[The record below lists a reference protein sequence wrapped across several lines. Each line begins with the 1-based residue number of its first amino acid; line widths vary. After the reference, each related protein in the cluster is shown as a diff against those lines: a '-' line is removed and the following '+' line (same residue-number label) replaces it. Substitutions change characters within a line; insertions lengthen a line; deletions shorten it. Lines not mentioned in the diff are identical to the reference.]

1 MKTCVFQALQYN
13 HKKLNKYLSTNKYSI
28 GEIMDL
34 LERLISTFGVSGN
47 EERVRNLTQEEIK
60 KYVDEVYVDK
70 VGNLIAHKKG
80 KKPKIMLAAHMDEI
94 GLMVKNI
101 EPRGRIYF
109 AEIGGA
115 DPVMLL
121 GERVHIET
129 KRGIIHGVITTREV
143 NDGSFI
149 NQIPRIEDLFVDT
162 GLSERELKKLG
173 VEVGSYLSLERD
185 LYYLG
190 SEKIIC
196 GKAFDDR
203 IGCYILIEL
212 AKRLKNSC
220 CEIYFVFTIQEEIGL
235 VGAMTS
241 AYIVEPDWAIA
252 VDAIETSDAKETPT
266 ITLGRGPSVTIK
278 DAQMIG
284 DKTLNEH
291 LMKIAKGEKIH
302 VQKDVS
308 ETGTT
313 DAASISITK
322 GGVPS
327 TVVGVPIRNLHTATA
342 VANKEDIEN
351 TIKLLEE
358 FLKNP
363 PEGR

>member
-1 MKTCVFQALQYN
+1 M
-13 HKKLNKYLSTNKYSI
+13 
-28 GEIMDL
+28 EL

-47 EERVRNLTQEEIK
+47 EEKVRNLIQEEIR
-60 KYVDEVYVDK
+60 KYVDKVYVDK

-80 KKPKIMLAAHMDEI
+80 KKPKIMLSAHMDEI

-129 KRGIIHGVITTREV
+129 KKGIIHGVITTRDV

-149 NQIPRIEDLFVDT
+149 NQIPRVEDLFVDT
-162 GLSERELKKLG
+162 GLSEAELKKLG

-190 SEKIIC
+190 SDKIIC
-196 GKAFDDR
+196 GKAFDNR

-212 AKRLKNSC
+212 AKRIKKYN
-220 CEIYFVFTIQEEIGL
+220 CETYFVFTIQEEIGL

-241 AYIVEPDWAIA
+241 AYKVEPDWAIA
-252 VDAIETSDAKETPT
+252 VDVIETSDAREEPI
-266 ITLGRGPSVTIK
+266 ITLGRGPSITIK
-278 DAQMIG
+278 DAELIG
-284 DKTLNEH
+284 NKTINDR
-291 LMKIAKGEKIH
+291 LMSIAKKKKIH
-302 VQKDVS
+302 VQRDVS
-308 ETGTT
+308 EIGTT
-313 DAASISITK
+313 DATSISITK

-327 TVVGVPIRNLHTATA
+327 TVLGVPIRNLHTATA
-342 VANKEDIEN
+342 VANKNDIEN
-351 TIKLLEE
+351 TIIVLEE
-358 FLKNP
+358 FLKDP
-363 PEGR
+363 PKGR

>member
-1 MKTCVFQALQYN
+1 M
-13 HKKLNKYLSTNKYSI
+13 
-28 GEIMDL
+28 MDL

-47 EERVRNLTQEEIK
+47 EEKVRNLIQEEIK

-70 VGNLIAHKKG
+70 VGNLITHKKG
-80 KKPKIMLAAHMDEI
+80 KKPKIMLSAHMDEI

-101 EPRGRIYF
+101 EPKGRIYF

-129 KRGIIHGVITTREV
+129 KKGMIHGVITTKDV

-149 NQIPRIEDLFVDT
+149 NQIPRVEELFVDT
-162 GLSERELKKLG
+162 GLSEEDLKKLG
-173 VEVGSYLSLERD
+173 IEVGSYLSLERD

-190 SEKIIC
+190 SDKIIC
-196 GKAFDDR
+196 GKAFDNR

-212 AKRLKNSC
+212 AKRLKKSG

-252 VDAIETSDAKETPT
+252 VDVIETSDARGEPV
-266 ITLGRGPSVTIK
+266 ITLGRGPFITIK
-278 DAQMIG
+278 DAEMLG
-284 DKTLNEH
+284 NRTLNEY
-291 LMKIAKGEKIH
+291 LIGIAKKQKIH
-302 VQKDVS
+302 IQKDVS

-327 TVVGVPIRNLHTATA
+327 TVFGVPIRNLHTATA
-342 VANKEDIEN
+342 VANKNDIEN
-351 TIKLLEE
+351 TIIVLEE

-363 PEGR
+363 PKGR

>member
-1 MKTCVFQALQYN
+1 
-13 HKKLNKYLSTNKYSI
+13 
-28 GEIMDL
+28 MDL
-34 LERLISTFGVSGN
+34 LERLISAFGVSGN
-47 EERVRNLTQEEIK
+47 EEKVRNIIQCEIK
-60 KYVDEVYVDK
+60 RYVDEVYVDK

-80 KKPKIMLAAHMDEI
+80 KKPKIMLSAHMDEI

-101 EPRGRIYF
+101 EPKGRIYF

-129 KRGIIHGVITTREV
+129 KKGTIHGAITTRDV

-149 NQIPRIEDLFVDT
+149 NQIPRVEELFVDT

-190 SEKIIC
+190 SNKIIC
-196 GKAFDDR
+196 GKAFDNR

-212 AKRLKNSC
+212 AKRLKKC
-220 CEIYFVFTIQEEIGL
+220 GCETYFVFTIQEEIGL

-241 AYIVEPDWAIA
+241 AYIVEPDWAVA
-252 VDAIETSDAKETPT
+252 VDVIETSDARGEPV
-266 ITLGRGPSVTIK
+266 ITLGSGPFITIK
-278 DAQMIG
+278 DAEMIG
-284 DKTLNEH
+284 NRTLNDYIIG
-291 LMKIAKGEKIH
+291 IAKKKKIH
-302 VQKDVS
+302 IQRDVS
-308 ETGTT
+308 EVGTT
-313 DAASISITK
+313 DATSISITK

-327 TVVGVPIRNLHTATA
+327 TVFGVPIRNLHTATA
-342 VANKEDIEN
+342 VANKDDIEDA
-351 TIKLLEE
+351 ILILEE

-363 PEGR
+363 PK

>member
-1 MKTCVFQALQYN
+1 
-13 HKKLNKYLSTNKYSI
+13 
-28 GEIMDL
+28 MDL
-34 LERLISTFGVSGN
+34 LEKLISAFGVSGN
-47 EERVRNLTQEEIK
+47 EEKVRNLIQEEIK

-70 VGNLIAHKKG
+70 VGNLIARKKG
-80 KKPKIMLAAHMDEI
+80 KRPKIMLSAHMDEI

-129 KRGIIHGVITTREV
+129 RKGSIHGVITTREV
-143 NDGSFI
+143 NDGTFL
-149 NQIPRIEDLFVDT
+149 NQIPKVEDLFVDT
-162 GLSERELKKLG
+162 GLSEKHLKKLG
-173 VEVGSYLSLERD
+173 VEVGSFLSLERD
-185 LYYLG
+185 LYHLG

-196 GKAFDDR
+196 GKAFDNR

-212 AKRLKNSC
+212 AKRLKKSNY
-220 CEIYFVFTIQEEIGL
+220 ETFFVFTIQEEIGL

-241 AYIVEPDWAIA
+241 AYKIEPDWAIA
-252 VDAIETSDAKETPT
+252 VDVMETSDARGDYI
-266 ITLGRGPSVTIK
+266 ITLGNGPFITMK
-278 DAQMIG
+278 DAELIG
-284 DKTLNEH
+284 NRTLNDY
-291 LMKIAKGEKIH
+291 LIGISKKKKVH

-308 ETGTT
+308 EVGTT
-313 DAASISITK
+313 DATSISITR

-342 VANKEDIEN
+342 VANKDDIEN
-351 TIKLLEE
+351 AILLLEE

-363 PEGR
+363 PKIK

>member
-1 MKTCVFQALQYN
+1 V
-13 HKKLNKYLSTNKYSI
+13 
-28 GEIMDL
+28 DL

-47 EERVRNLTQEEIK
+47 EEKVRNIIQGEIK
-60 KYVDEVYVDK
+60 KYFDEVYVDK

-80 KKPKIMLAAHMDEI
+80 KKPKIMLSAHMDEI
-94 GLMVKNI
+94 GLMVKSI

-109 AEIGGA
+109 AEVGGA

-129 KRGIIHGVITTREV
+129 NKGVIHGVITTREV

-162 GLSERELKKLG
+162 GLSERELKKMG

-190 SEKIIC
+190 SDKIIC
-196 GKAFDDR
+196 GKAFDNR

-212 AKRLKNSC
+212 AKRLKKSN
-220 CEIYFVFTIQEEIGL
+220 CELYFVFTIQEEIGL

-252 VDAIETSDAKETPT
+252 VDVIETSDAKWEPV
-266 ITLGRGPSVTIK
+266 ITLGKGPSITIK
-278 DAQMIG
+278 DAEMIG
-284 DKTLNEH
+284 NKALNEH
-291 LMKIAKGEKIH
+291 IIKIAKRKKIYL
-302 VQKDVS
+302 QRDVS
-308 ETGTT
+308 DIGTT
-313 DAASISITK
+313 DATSISITK

-327 TVVGVPIRNLHTATA
+327 TVIGVPVRNVHTATA
-342 VANKEDIEN
+342 VASKEDIEK
-351 TIKLLEE
+351 TIILLEE

-363 PEGR
+363 PEA

>member
-1 MKTCVFQALQYN
+1 
-13 HKKLNKYLSTNKYSI
+13 
-28 GEIMDL
+28 MDL
-34 LERLISTFGVSGN
+34 LEKLISTFGVSGN
-47 EERVRNLTQEEIK
+47 EEKVRNLIQEEIK
-60 KYVDEVYVDK
+60 RYVDEVYVDK
-70 VGNLIAHKKG
+70 VGNLIASKKG
-80 KKPKIMLAAHMDEI
+80 KKPKIMLSAHMDEI

-129 KRGIIHGVITTREV
+129 KKGIIHGVITTREV

-149 NQIPRIEDLFVDT
+149 NQIPRVEELFVDT
-162 GLSERELKKLG
+162 GLSERELKKSG
-173 VEVGSYLSLERD
+173 VEIGSYLSLERD

-190 SEKIIC
+190 SDKIIC
-196 GKAFDDR
+196 GKAFDNR

-212 AKRLKNSC
+212 AKRLKKSN

-252 VDAIETSDAKETPT
+252 VDVIETSDARGEPI
-266 ITLGRGPSVTIK
+266 ITLGRGPSITIK
-278 DAQMIG
+278 DAEIIG
-284 DKTLNEH
+284 NKTLNDYI
-291 LMKIAKGEKIH
+291 MKIAKKKKIH
-302 VQKDVS
+302 VQRDVS
-308 ETGTT
+308 DTGTT
-313 DAASISITK
+313 DATSISITK
-322 GGVPS
+322 GGIPS
-327 TVVGVPIRNLHTATA
+327 TVVGVPIRNLHTTTA
-342 VANKEDIEN
+342 VANKDDIEN
-351 TIKLLEE
+351 TIIMLEE

-363 PEGR
+363 LEGR

>member
-1 MKTCVFQALQYN
+1 
-13 HKKLNKYLSTNKYSI
+13 
-28 GEIMDL
+28 MDL
-34 LERLISTFGVSGN
+34 LERLISAFGVSGN
-47 EERVRNLTQEEIK
+47 EEKVRNIIQCEIK
-60 KYVDEVYVDK
+60 RYVDEVYVDK

-80 KKPKIMLAAHMDEI
+80 KKPKIMLSAHMDEI

-101 EPRGRIYF
+101 EPKGRIYF

-129 KRGIIHGVITTREV
+129 KKGTIHGAITTRDV

-149 NQIPRIEDLFVDT
+149 NQIPRVEELFVDT

-190 SEKIIC
+190 SNKIIC
-196 GKAFDDR
+196 GKAFDNR

-212 AKRLKNSC
+212 AKRLKKC
-220 CEIYFVFTIQEEIGL
+220 GCETYFVFTIQEEIGL

-241 AYIVEPDWAIA
+241 AYIVEPDWAVA
-252 VDAIETSDAKETPT
+252 VDVIETSDARGEPV
-266 ITLGRGPSVTIK
+266 ITLGSGPFITIK
-278 DAQMIG
+278 DAEMIG
-284 DKTLNEH
+284 NRTLNDYIIG
-291 LMKIAKGEKIH
+291 IAKKKKIH
-302 VQKDVS
+302 IQKDVS
-308 ETGTT
+308 EVGTT
-313 DAASISITK
+313 DATSISITK

-327 TVVGVPIRNLHTATA
+327 TVFGVPIRNLHTATA
-342 VANKEDIEN
+342 VANKDDIEDA
-351 TIKLLEE
+351 ILILEE

-363 PEGR
+363 PK